1 MKRRLRYGSDLIG
14 LEGFWSDLDWT
25 GFGWTGSCILRYLDR
40 TGAIGLDA
48 PGGPMIILNSKV
60 MSHIFGIANL
70 WAQGTSNTQRDLAEL
85 SCKQI
90 DFCSRL
96 LEIRLALIF

>member
-1 MKRRLRYGSDLIG
+1 MDRYGSDLIG

-25 GFGWTGSCILRYLDR
+25 GFGWTGFCILRYLDR

-48 PGGPMIILNSKV
+48 PGGPMIIPNSKV

-70 WAQGTSNTQRDLAEL
+70 
-85 SCKQI
+85 
-90 DFCSRL
+90 
-96 LEIRLALIF
+96 